1 MANVLIEESTMS
13 NIANAIRSK
22 TGKADLILPK
32 DMASEIEGI
41 EAGGSDDL
49 LNKVINR
56 TVANITINT
65 DIGGYCFFNCG
76 YINPTFGDNCNIIG
90 DYAFQNCGM
99 LTEINT
105 NKVTII
111 KGNAFM
117 GLNKLAK
124 ADLPNVIELNSGV
137 FANCKNI
144 ETVILRSKTMCTLK
158 STGAFL
164 NTPIALSTGYI
175 YVPKNLI
182 EQYKVET
189 NWVAYASQFRAIED
203 FPEITGGV

>member
-22 TGKADLILPK
+22 TGKSDLILPK
-32 DMASEIEGI
+32 NMASEIGKI

-56 TVANITINT
+56 TVTNITINT

-90 DYAFQNCGM
+90 DYAFQNCGR

-117 GLNKLAK
+117 GLGSLAK
-124 ADLPNVIELNSGV
+124 AVLPNVIEINSGA
-137 FANCKNI
+137 FNNCRVLN
-144 ETVILRSKTMCTLK
+144 TLIIK
-158 STGAFL
+158 STTICNLKTIGAL
-164 NTPIALSTGYI
+164 SNTPIAQGTGYI
-175 YVPKNLI
+175 YVPKNLV

-189 NWVAYASQFRAIED
+189 NWVTYAEQIRAIED
-203 FPEITGGV
+203 YPEITGGV

>member
-56 TVANITINT
+56 TVTNITINT

-76 YINPTFGDNCNIIG
+76 YINPTFGDNCSRIG
-90 DYAFQNCGM
+90 AYAFQNCGG
-99 LTEINT
+99 LAEINT

-111 KGNAFM
+111 LGNAFM

-124 ADLPNVIELNSGV
+124 AILPNVVELNNGV
-137 FANCKNI
+137 FANCKN
-144 ETVILRSKTMCTLK
+144 LM
-158 STGAFL
+158 
-164 NTPIALSTGYI
+164 
-175 YVPKNLI
+175 
-182 EQYKVET
+182 EQYKVAT
-189 NWVAYASQFRAIED
+189 NWTLYATQFRAIED
-203 FPEITGGV
+203 YPDIVGGN